1 MKRIFLLL
9 ALLLAIG
16 CIVGALVGWNRWQGL
31 AQPHNLPAER
41 IFHVRPGESA
51 AGIFYRLHELQLIR
65 DPKALAWRLRLGGD
79 AASVQIGEYRVQGP
93 ASDMDIAQMLLEG
106 RVLLHELTIPEGLRF
121 DEIALLFDQAGLAD
135 AAAFLGEALDP
146 ARIASHD
153 DAAQDLEGY
162 LFPETYHL
170 PSSMNAAEI
179 VSLMV
184 DRFLVSVGED
194 YADRAAAVGL
204 SLQEAVTLASM
215 IEEETSLPEER
226 TTISRVFHNRLR
238 LGMRMQC
245 DPTVRYAWYRKGEP
259 VSRLLYKHLPL
270 ESPWNTYVIYGLP
283 QGPIANPGL
292 AALEAAVDPAE
303 GGELYFV
310 AAPGGGGGHVF
321 SRSLKEHERAVRS
334 WRSYV
339 RSSR

>member
-9 ALLLAIG
+9 AVLLSVG
-16 CIVGALVGWNRWQGL
+16 CIVSALVGWNRWQSL
-31 AQPHNLPAER
+31 TQAHDLPADQV
-41 IFHVRPGESA
+41 FHVEPGESA
-51 AGIFYRLHELQLIR
+51 TGIFYRLHELDLIR
-65 DPKALAWRLRLGGD
+65 DPKALVWRLRLRGD
-79 AASVQIGEYRVQGP
+79 AASVQTGEYLVQGP
-93 ASDMDIAQMLLEG
+93 ASDMEIARMLLEG
-106 RVLLHELTIPEGLRF
+106 RVLLHEVTIPEGLRS
-121 DEIALLFDQAGLAD
+121 DEIALLFEQAGLTD
-135 AAAFLGEALDP
+135 AAAFL
-146 ARIASHD
+146 

-162 LFPETYHL
+162 LFPETYLL

-179 VSLMV
+179 VTLMV
-184 DRFLVSVGED
+184 DRFHVSVGDD
-194 YADRAAAVGL
+194 YPDRAAAVGL
-204 SLQEAVTLASM
+204 NMKEAVTLASM
-215 IEEETSLPEER
+215 IEEETSVPEER

-245 DPTVRYAWYRKGEP
+245 DPTVRYAWYRNGEP
-259 VSRLLYKHLPL
+259 VTRLLYKHLKL

-310 AAPGGGGGHVF
+310 AAPDGGHVF
-321 SRSLKEHERAVRS
+321 SRTLAEHERAVRV
-334 WRSYV
+334 WRRYV